1 MVTKA
6 EVVEEEEVEEAEGD
20 FVDEVV
26 MVVVVEGD
34 FGDAEEATIHIESY
48 ETPIQHNNYKLS
60 R

>member
-1 MVTKA
+1 M
-6 EVVEEEEVEEAEGD
+6 EEEEVEEAEGD